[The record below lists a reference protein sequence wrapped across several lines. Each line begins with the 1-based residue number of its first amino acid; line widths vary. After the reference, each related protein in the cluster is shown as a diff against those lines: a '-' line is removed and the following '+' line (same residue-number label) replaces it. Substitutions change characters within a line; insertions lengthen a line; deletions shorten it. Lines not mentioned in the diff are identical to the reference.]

1 MLERQPAHTPV
12 DFDLPGRAE
21 LPGRNAVP
29 PCGLDLPP
37 VERMPPPSIAVH
49 RSPPPTPEPLVEPRQ
64 APKLPEVAEA
74 VVMRWNP
81 HGLALLLAVQS
92 DTLAPPAASVALI
105 GGDETNS
112 VLLRAELARFVPRIE
127 LLATG
132 ERPVPVACVLLEAG
146 APIGREGLG
155 AVQRLRADGTRIVFA
170 LDGFHAHCEWREVL
184 ERDALLLSA
193 GDPVEIV
200 PVSARMESAARV
212 SGDAALADR
221 SGVGLLHARLVAS
234 AGAGPSADQA
244 AIVREKVL
252 AETRRRIGVELQKL
266 RSGGDVA
273 VLRAERATLL
283 AVNDGG
289 RGAVTGMLRNRL
301 HLARVDLLHE
311 VGVRIRALNAVARAD
326 IERLPR
332 SGQRGFPQGLQNSVE
347 KITREI
353 DRAIYQRLAELDELV
368 EKAVRASELTAAAGN
383 SGSAP
388 GAGVSAQVGASCS
401 WADRRPRVGPEP
413 EPRCGGVEDHLM
425 IALGASAGFGLGR
438 LVVLPLALWE
448 AVDYALAPVSLLLG
462 AAAAGWVVR
471 ARRQLADRA
480 HLRQWVADALVNV
493 KAQLEQRV
501 ATALVEAEERLTD
514 HVVRIATA
522 HLVETDRRV
531 GELEAQLR
539 QAAQR
544 RPALLTACERDL
556 GALEFA

>member
-1 MLERQPAHTPV
+1 MPP
-12 DFDLPGRAE
+12 LPI
-21 LPGRNAVP
+21 AVRESP
-29 PCGLDLPP
+29 PP
-37 VERMPPPSIAVH
+37 VEAVTRPP
-49 RSPPPTPEPLVEPRQ
+49 Q
-64 APKLPEVAEA
+64 KPKLPDAAEA

-92 DTLAPPAASVALI
+92 DMLAASAASVALI
-105 GGDETNS
+105 GADESNS
-112 VLLRAELARFVPRIE
+112 LLLRAELARFVPRIE
-127 LLATG
+127 LLPT
-132 ERPVPVACVLLEAG
+132 ESRPVPVACVLLEAG

-155 AVQRLRADGTRIVFA
+155 TVQRLRADGTRIVFA
-170 LDGFHAHCEWREVL
+170 LDGFHAHREWREVL
-184 ERDALLLSA
+184 ERDVSLLSTE
-193 GDPVEIV
+193 DRVEIV
-200 PVSARMESAARV
+200 PVSARMETAARV

-221 SGVGLLHARLVAS
+221 SGVGLLHARLVAA

-244 AIVREKVL
+244 EIVRERVL
-252 AETRRRIGVELQKL
+252 AETRRRIGIELEKL
-266 RSGGDVA
+266 RGGGDVA
-273 VLRAERATLL
+273 GLRAERATLL

-289 RGAVTGMLRNRL
+289 RGAAMGVLRNRL

-311 VGVRIRALNAVARAD
+311 VGVRIRGLNAVARAD

-332 SGQRGFPQGLQNSVE
+332 SGLGGFPQGLQNSVE
-347 KITREI
+347 KITREV
-353 DRAIYQRLAELDELV
+353 DRVRCQRLAELDELI
-368 EKAVRASELTAAAGN
+368 EKAVRASELAGN
-383 SGSAP
+383 P
-388 GAGVSAQVGASCS
+388 GAALSAQVGALSAES
-401 WADRRPRVGPEP
+401 ERRPRVGSGP

-501 ATALVEAEERLTD
+501 VTALVEAEERLTD
-514 HVVRIATA
+514 HVVRTATA

-544 RPALLTACERDL
+544 RPALLAACERDI
-556 GALEFA
+556 GALDFA

>member
-1 MLERQPAHTPV
+1 MPESSGVVPALPV
-12 DFDLPGRAE
+12 A
-21 LPGRNAVP
+21 
-29 PCGLDLPP
+29 
-37 VERMPPPSIAVH
+37 
-49 RSPPPTPEPLVEPRQ
+49 
-64 APKLPEVAEA
+64 AEA

-81 HGLALLLAVQS
+81 HGLALLLAVRS
-92 DTLAPPAASVALI
+92 STGMRVAPVALI
-105 GGDETNS
+105 GGQETNS
-112 VLLRAELARFVPRIE
+112 VLLRAELARLTPRVE
-127 LLATG
+127 LLPVEVDGAARVG
-132 ERPVPVACVLLEAG
+132 AERLDPVACLLLDG
-146 APIGREGLG
+146 GSPIGRDMAGV
-155 AVQRLRADGTRIVFA
+155 VQGLRANGTRIVFA
-170 LDGFHAHCEWREVL
+170 LDGFHVHREWREVL
-184 ERDALLLSA
+184 ARDEALLSA
-193 GDPVEIV
+193 DGPAEIV
-200 PVSARMESAARV
+200 PVSARMAVVARAN
-212 SGDAALADR
+212 GDAALADR
-221 SGVGLLHARLVAS
+221 SGVAMLHARLVAA
-234 AGAGPSADQA
+234 AGAGAAGDQVE
-244 AIVREKVL
+244 IVRARVI
-252 AETRRRIGVELQKL
+252 AETRRRIEGELEKL

-273 VLRAERATLL
+273 GLRAERATLL

-289 RGAVTGMLRNRL
+289 RGAAMGMLRNRL

-311 VGVRIRALNAVARAD
+311 VGVRVRALNAGARAD

-332 SGQRGFPQGLQNSVE
+332 SGLGGFPQGLQNSVE

-353 DRAIYQRLAELDELV
+353 DRASFQRLAALDELV
-368 EKAVRASELTAAAGN
+368 EKAVRTSELAGN
-383 SGSAP
+383 RGPTA
-388 GAGVSAQVGASCS
+388 GAGVSAQVGALSTEPE
-401 WADRRPRVGPEP
+401 RRPRVGSEP

-514 HVVRIATA
+514 HVVRTTTA

-544 RPALLTACERDL
+544 RPALLAACERDI
-556 GALEFA
+556 GALDFA